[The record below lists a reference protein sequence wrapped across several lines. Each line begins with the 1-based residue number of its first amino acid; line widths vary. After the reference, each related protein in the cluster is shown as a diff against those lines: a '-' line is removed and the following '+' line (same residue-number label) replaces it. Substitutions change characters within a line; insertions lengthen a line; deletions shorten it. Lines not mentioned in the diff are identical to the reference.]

1 MRFNN
6 MIYFSRRRLEAFFP
20 ESPPTAFADFERGGR
35 SSSSDRGIGACGGA

>member
-20 ESPPTAFADFERGGR
+20 ESPPHGVCRL
-35 SSSSDRGIGACGGA
+35 